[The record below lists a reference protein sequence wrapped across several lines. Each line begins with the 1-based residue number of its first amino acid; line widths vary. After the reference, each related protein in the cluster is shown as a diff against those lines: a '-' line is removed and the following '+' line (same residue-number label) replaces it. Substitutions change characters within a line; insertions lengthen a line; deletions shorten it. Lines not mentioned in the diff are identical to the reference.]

1 MNMNN
6 DSRTNEEHFKR
17 KAEVFYKN
25 LWIAHIE
32 IQDGTFYNGR
42 ILNLY
47 DSYLELHDRV
57 IGRVRILYVDII
69 KFVEFTPK
77 KEEVRK

>member
-1 MNMNN
+1 MKMNN

-17 KAEVFYKN
+17 KAEIFYQN

-32 IQDGTFYNGR
+32 TQDGTFYNGR
-42 ILNLY
+42 ILNIF

-57 IGRVRILYVDII
+57 IGRVKILYVDIT
-69 KFVEFTPK
+69 KFVEYIPK
-77 KEEVRK
+77 EKEVGE